1 MEIKNLEIILALD
14 NEKHFNRAAKKLN
27 ISQPALSMK
36 LKSLENEIGIKLVK
50 RGKNYIGLTSEG
62 EVLKERFKKIVKEYS
77 NIKQL
82 SSELK
87 NNLNGNLRIGVIP
100 TALLDVSFLLNNFV
114 KKFKNVKLEVF
125 SMSSNE
131 IDKNLHDFKL
141 DLGISYLENEPI
153 LGVEKIPLYK
163 ETYYLISKNKDLK
176 DLKKIKWHE
185 CGNLDLCLISK
196 ENQFRRILDSIFKEN
211 NVNPNVLIESNSLTH
226 IYSHVN
232 SSNLSTIM
240 PFIFTHSFNYDDGT
254 NFIKLVSPEI
264 SHDIGIVHIGDEGP
278 SPVKDNFLKYLKNF
292 DK

>member
-14 NEKHFNRAAKKLN
+14 SEKHFNRAAEKLN

-36 LKSLENEIGIKLVK
+36 LKALENEIGVRLVK

-62 EVLKERFKKIVKEYS
+62 EIFKERFKNIVKEYA

-82 SSELK
+82 STELK
-87 NNLNGNLRIGVIP
+87 NNLTGNLRIGVIP
-100 TALLDVSFLLNNFV
+100 TALLEVSFLLNSFV
-114 KKFKNVKLEVF
+114 KKFTNVKLQVI

-131 IDKNLHDFKL
+131 IDRNLHDFKL

-163 ETYYLISKNKDLK
+163 ETYYLISKKEDLK
-176 DLKKIKWHE
+176 DKKKIKWQE

-196 ENQFRRILDSIFKEN
+196 ENQFRRILDAVFKEN
-211 NVNPNVLIESNSLTH
+211 NINPRVLIESNSMTH

-232 SSNLSTIM
+232 SSEFSTIM
-240 PFIFTHSFNYDDGT
+240 PYIFTQSFNYDENT
-254 NFIKLVSPEI
+254 NFIQLVSPEI
-264 SHDIGIVHIGDEGP
+264 MHKVGIVHIDDKSP
-278 SPVKDNFLKYLKNF
+278 SPIKNNFLKFLKSFN
-292 DK
+292 K

>member
-14 NEKHFNRAAKKLN
+14 SEKHFNRAAEKLN

-36 LKSLENEIGIKLVK
+36 LKSLENEIGVKLVK
-50 RGKNYIGLTSEG
+50 RGRNYMGLTTEG
-62 EVLKERFKKIVKEYS
+62 EALKEKFKSIVKEFT

-87 NNLNGNLRIGVIP
+87 NNLTGNLRIGVIP
-100 TALLDVSFLLNNFV
+100 TALLDVSFLLNSFV
-114 KKFKNVKLEVF
+114 RKFKNVKLEVF

-163 ETYYLISKNKDLK
+163 ETYYLISKKNELK
-176 DLKKIKWHE
+176 NLKSINWHD
-185 CGNLDLCLISK
+185 CGDLDLCLISK
-196 ENQFRRILDSIFKEN
+196 ENQFRRILDAVFKEN
-211 NVNPNVLIESNSLTH
+211 NINPRVLIESNSLTH

-232 SSNLSTIM
+232 SSNFSTIM
-240 PFIFTHSFNYDDGT
+240 PYIFTQSFNYDKGT

-264 SHDIGIVHIGDEGP
+264 SHNIGIVHIGDKGP
-278 SPVKDNFLKYLKNF
+278 SPVKNNFLKFLKGFN
-292 DK
+292 K

>member
-14 NEKHFNRAAKKLN
+14 SEKHFNRAAEKLK

-36 LKSLENEIGIKLVK
+36 LKALENEIGVRLVK

-62 EVLKERFKKIVKEYS
+62 EILKERFKNIVKEYT

-87 NNLNGNLRIGVIP
+87 NNLTGNLRIGVIP
-100 TALLDVSFLLNNFV
+100 TALLEVSFLLNSFV
-114 KKFKNVKLEVF
+114 KKFTNVKLQVI

-163 ETYYLISKNKDLK
+163 ETYFLISKKKNLKNKKKLK
-176 DLKKIKWHE
+176 WQEI
-185 CGNLDLCLISK
+185 GNFDLCLISK
-196 ENQFRRILDSIFKEN
+196 ENQFRRILDAVFKEN
-211 NVNPNVLIESNSLTH
+211 NINPRVLIESNSMTH

-232 SSNLSTIM
+232 SSEFSTIM
-240 PFIFTHSFNYDDGT
+240 PYIFTQSFNYDENT
-254 NFIKLVSPEI
+254 NFIQLISPEI
-264 SHDIGIVHIGDEGP
+264 SHKVGIVHIDDNRP
-278 SPVKDNFLKYLKNF
+278 SPIKNNFLKFLKSFN
-292 DK
+292 K

>member
-14 NEKHFNRAAKKLN
+14 SEKHFNRAAEKLN

-62 EVLKERFKKIVKEYS
+62 EVLKERFKNIVKEYS

-87 NNLNGNLRIGVIP
+87 NNLTGNLRIGVIP

-125 SMSSNE
+125 LMSSNE
-131 IDKNLHDFKL
+131 IDNNLHDFKL

-176 DLKKIKWHE
+176 DLKKIKWQE

-211 NVNPNVLIESNSLTH
+211 NVSPNVLIESNSLTH

-264 SHDIGIVHIGDEGP
+264 SHNIGIVHIGEEGP
-278 SPVKDNFLKYLKNF
+278 SPIKDNFLKYLKNF